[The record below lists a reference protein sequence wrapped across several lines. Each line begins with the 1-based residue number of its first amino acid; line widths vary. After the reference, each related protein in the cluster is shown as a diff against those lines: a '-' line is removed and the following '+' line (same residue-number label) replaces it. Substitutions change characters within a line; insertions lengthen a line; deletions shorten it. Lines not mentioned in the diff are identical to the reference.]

1 MVLGDATHFAMK
13 DEVIMGMQ
21 STSECFKATRRLQ
34 HLALTFEQII
44 GVAGQPRALSL
55 LDK

>member
-34 HLALTFEQII
+34 HLALSKSSELPDNL
-44 GVAGQPRALSL
+44 GLYL
-55 LDK
+55 C